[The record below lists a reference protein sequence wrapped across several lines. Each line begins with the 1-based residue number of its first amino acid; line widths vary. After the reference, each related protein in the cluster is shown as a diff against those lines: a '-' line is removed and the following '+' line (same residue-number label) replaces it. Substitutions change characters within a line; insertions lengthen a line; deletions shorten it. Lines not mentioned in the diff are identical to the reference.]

1 MSKEFGTRVINLL
14 RERNKTQKMLAAE
27 LGITDVTLSRYLTG
41 EREPGADTVV
51 KIAQNLN
58 TSCDYL
64 LMGKSFDA
72 GAVTTQAQEAA
83 KKKGS
88 GADVAVSFAV
98 IAGLILL
105 AIGLGILTDKDK
117 QNLSDMLKSDNGK
130 NPEGGSQ

>member
-14 RERNKTQKMLAAE
+14 RERNKTQKILAAE
-27 LGITDVTLSRYLTG
+27 LNLTDVTLSRYLSG

-64 LMGKSFDA
+64 LTGKSFDA
-72 GAVTTQAQEAA
+72 EAATAQAQGAA
-83 KKKGS
+83 QKKGN

-117 QNLSDMLKSDNGK
+117 QNLSDMLKSDGGK
-130 NPEGGSQ
+130 NPEGGK